1 MQQALDDWNNA
12 APVLQEAATRLSLD
26 LSLGQVVNPN
36 ALCAPLPRAFE
47 WLDGSAF
54 LNHVRLARQARGAA
68 LPPSLQSDPLIYQGG
83 SGDMLGPRDNFV
95 LYDEAWGLDFEAEV
109 CAVLGDIPQGIAAK
123 DVGPHIRLLTIVND
137 WTMRSLVPD
146 ELAKGF
152 GFVQSKPATAFAPF
166 AITPDELG
174 GAWQD
179 GRVHIDMRCTLNGT
193 LVGNANAG
201 VEMHFSFFDLVAH
214 IAKTRRFCAG
224 TLLGSGT
231 ISNAEPTRGYSC
243 IAEQRAREII
253 ASGQPKTPFM
263 SAGDCIAIEAFV
275 PQTLASPF
283 GAIMQTVVA
292 A

>member
-1 MQQALDDWNNA
+1 MQRALDDWDNA
-12 APVLQEAATRLSLD
+12 TPALQQAATQLSLD
-26 LSLGQVVNPN
+26 LSRGQIVNPN

-68 LPPSLQSDPLIYQGG
+68 LPPSLQHDPLIYQGG

-95 LYDEAWGLDFEAEV
+95 LCDEAWGLDFEAEV
-109 CAVLGDIPQGIAAK
+109 CAVLGDIPQGIAAQ
-123 DVGPHIRLLTIVND
+123 DVAPYIRLLTIVND
-137 WTMRSLVPD
+137 WTMRNLVPD

-152 GFVQSKPATAFAPF
+152 GFVQSKPATGFAPF
-166 AITPDELG
+166 AITPDELS

-179 GRVHIDMRCTLNGT
+179 GRVHIDMHCTYNGT

-201 VEMHFSFFDLVAH
+201 VEMQFSFFDLVAH

-231 ISNAEPTRGYSC
+231 ISNADPTRGYSC

-263 SAGDCIAIEAFV
+263 SAGDCIRIEAFV

-283 GAIMQTVVA
+283 GAIIQKVVA